1 MGESTTDT
9 LPHLCPLPLRGDFLW
24 LVLGKQFCK
33 YFLEKKIPSFHR
45 PFPLSYLF
53 PINSHFNFFSLSSYT
68 VCVFLFLQSP
78 PLVFVLRAREKNSWK
93 NFSLILQ
100 APSFLVLPYSFLLLG
115 KRGIKKREWKKGMVC
130 MLFLFFPPLMLR
142 LVLLDFVFVKD
153 V

>member
-100 APSFLVLPYSFLLLG
+100 APSFLVLPYSFFVIG
-115 KRGIKKREWKKGMVC
+115 EKGHKKKESGRKAWCVC
-130 MLFLFFPPLMLR
+130 YSFSSLPLC
-142 LVLLDFVFVKD
+142 
-153 V
+153 